1 MTLVWAQGSVQG
13 IMIGQTSMVA
23 RGQVSET
30 FTLATE
36 VGTVRCALPLGT
48 YCRLSAH
55 LLNKRVTVSGMV
67 GSEANG
73 QPRKVVAVR
82 DIIMEHRPL
91 YGSMLEGEHDGAT
104 QDTPKGLLVAGAAA
118 RSGS

>member
-13 IMIGQTSMVA
+13 IMTGQTSMVA

-36 VGTVRCALPLGT
+36 AGTVRCALPLGT

-73 QPRKVVAVR
+73 QPRKVVDVKAVEEHEGGR
-82 DIIMEHRPL
+82 DAEPT
-91 YGSMLEGEHDGAT
+91 T

>member
-13 IMIGQTSMVA
+13 IMTGQTSMVV

-36 VGTVRCALPLGT
+36 TGTVRCALPLGT

-73 QPRKVVAVR
+73 QPRKVVDVEAVE
-82 DIIMEHRPL
+82 EHEGVHEPL
-91 YGSMLEGEHDGAT
+91 AGRKRA
-104 QDTPKGLLVAGAAA
+104 QKVKGCAGGLAA